1 MTNKTTIEFQ
11 HITFRRQDETILRSI
26 SGNFQEATI
35 TALIGPSG
43 SGKTTLL
50 KMLNGLHSPAS
61 GTITILN
68 KQIEDY
74 NPIELRTTVGIA
86 LQDAPVIRGTVFEN
100 LALPY
105 VLKGKTF
112 TKDQATDYLH
122 YVGLDD
128 SFIHR
133 DVSDLSGGQRQRL
146 SLART
151 LVNEP
156 KILLLDEITSAL
168 DPTATSEIE
177 QLIKKITYE
186 KRVTTVWITHN
197 SKQALSMSDN
207 LMLMDSGKIVL
218 STPTSQLTNEHHVIL
233 APFLNG
239 GAQQ

>member
-1 MTNKTTIEFQ
+1 MTHHTTVNFQ
-11 HITFRRQDETILRSI
+11 HITFTRQDETILRNI
-26 SGNFQEATI
+26 SGNFGEGSI

-50 KMLNGLHSPAS
+50 KLLNGLISPTS

-68 KQIEDY
+68 KRIEEYD
-74 NPIELRTTVGIA
+74 PIELRTTVGIA

-105 VLKGKTF
+105 ALRGKTF
-112 TKDQATDYLH
+112 TKELATQFLQ

-133 DVSDLSGGQRQRL
+133 DATDLSGGQRQRL

-156 KILLLDEITSAL
+156 KVLLLDEITSAL

-186 KRVTTVWITHN
+186 KNVTTVWITHN
-197 SKQALSMSDN
+197 SRQALSMSDN
-207 LMLMDSGKIVL
+207 IMLIDGGKITL
-218 STPTSQLTNEHHVIL
+218 FAPTDQLTDEHHDIL

-239 GAQQ
+239 GIQ

>member
-1 MTNKTTIEFQ
+1 MKRQTTVEFE
-11 HITFRRQDETILRSI
+11 HITFTREGEAILRNI
-26 SGNFQEATI
+26 SGNFKEGTI

-43 SGKTTLL
+43 SGKTTFL
-50 KMLNGLHSPAS
+50 KMLNGLLSPTS

-68 KQIEDY
+68 KRIDEY
-74 NPIELRTTVGIA
+74 NPIELRTKVGIA

-105 VLKGKTF
+105 LLKGKTF
-112 TKDQATDYLH
+112 TKEQAKEFLQ

-128 SFIHR
+128 SFIYR
-133 DVSDLSGGQRQRL
+133 DASDLSGGQRQRL

-156 KILLLDEITSAL
+156 KVLLLDEITSAL

-186 KRVTTVWITHN
+186 RHVTTVWITHN
-197 SKQALSMSDN
+197 IRQALSISDN
-207 LMLMDSGKIVL
+207 IMLIDSGKITL
-218 STPTSQLTNEHHVIL
+218 FAPTDSLTDKHYEIL
-233 APFLNG
+233 APFLHG
-239 GAQQ
+239 GAQS

>member
-1 MTNKTTIEFQ
+1 MTHQTTIEFQ
-11 HITFRRQDETILRSI
+11 HITFTRQDETILHNI
-26 SGNFQEATI
+26 SGTFHEGTI

-50 KMLNGLHSPAS
+50 KMLNGLLSPSS

-68 KQIEDY
+68 KNIEAY

-100 LALPY
+100 LSLPY
-105 VLKGKTF
+105 SLRGKTF
-112 TKDQATDYLH
+112 TKQEAIQFLH

-128 SFIHR
+128 SLIDR
-133 DVSDLSGGQRQRL
+133 DASDLSGGQRQRL

-156 KILLLDEITSAL
+156 KVLLLDEITSAL

-186 KRVTTVWITHN
+186 KHVTTVWITHN
-197 SKQALSMSDN
+197 IRQALSISDN
-207 LMLMDSGKIVL
+207 IMLINSGEITF
-218 STPTSQLTNEHHVIL
+218 SAPTNQLTDEHHEIL

-239 GAQQ
+239 GAQR

>member
-11 HITFRRQDETILRSI
+11 HITFTRQDETILCSI
-26 SGNFQEATI
+26 SGSFQEATI
-35 TALIGPSG
+35 TALIGRSG

-50 KMLNGLHSPAS
+50 KMLNGLLSPAS

-68 KQIEDY
+68 KQIEEY

-105 VLKGKTF
+105 ALKGKTF

-133 DVSDLSGGQRQRL
+133 DASDLSGGQRQRL

-186 KRVTTVWITHN
+186 KRVTTIWITHN

>member
-1 MTNKTTIEFQ
+1 MTHQTTIEFQ
-11 HITFRRQDETILRSI
+11 HITFTRQDETILHNI
-26 SGNFQEATI
+26 SGTFHEGTI

-50 KMLNGLHSPAS
+50 KMLNGLLSPSS
-61 GTITILN
+61 GTIKILN
-68 KQIEDY
+68 KNIEAY

-105 VLKGKTF
+105 SLRGKTF
-112 TKDQATDYLH
+112 TKQEAIQFLH

-128 SFIHR
+128 SLIDR
-133 DVSDLSGGQRQRL
+133 DASDLSGGQRQRL

-151 LVNEP
+151 LINEP
-156 KILLLDEITSAL
+156 KVLLLDEITSAL

-186 KRVTTVWITHN
+186 KHITRNYRNKLDSHDYFKIFRVKKEHMNIHIHTLFYSLHN
-197 SKQALSMSDN
+197 
-207 LMLMDSGKIVL
+207 I
-218 STPTSQLTNEHHVIL
+218 
-233 APFLNG
+233 
-239 GAQQ
+239 

>member
-1 MTNKTTIEFQ
+1 MKHQTTVEFQ
-11 HITFRRQDETILRSI
+11 QITFSRQGETILRNI
-26 SGNFQEATI
+26 SGNFKEGTI

-50 KMLNGLHSPAS
+50 KMLNGLLSPTS

-68 KQIEDY
+68 KRIEEYD
-74 NPIELRTTVGIA
+74 PIELRTAVGMA

-105 VLKGKTF
+105 SLKGQTF
-112 TKDQATDYLH
+112 TKEQAAQFLH

-133 DVSDLSGGQRQRL
+133 DASDLSGGQRQRL

-168 DPTATSEIE
+168 DPTATSEVE

-197 SKQALSMSDN
+197 IGQALSLSDN
-207 LMLMDSGKIVL
+207 IMLIDSGKVAL
-218 STPTSQLTNEHHVIL
+218 FAPTNQLTDKDHEIL
-233 APFLNG
+233 APFIHG
-239 GAQQ
+239 GAQS

>member
-1 MTNKTTIEFQ
+1 MTNNTTIVFQ
-11 HITFRRQDETILRSI
+11 HITFTRQNETILCNI
-26 SGNFQEATI
+26 SGSFQEGTI

-50 KMLNGLHSPAS
+50 KMLNGLLSPTS
-61 GTITILN
+61 GSITILN
-68 KQIEDY
+68 KQIEEYD
-74 NPIELRTTVGIA
+74 PIELRTTVGIA

-112 TKDQATDYLH
+112 TKEQAKDFLH

-133 DVSDLSGGQRQRL
+133 DASDLSGGQRQRL

-151 LVNEP
+151 LINEP
-156 KILLLDEITSAL
+156 KVLLLDEITSAL
-168 DPTATSEIE
+168 DPTAVSEIE
-177 QLIKKITYE
+177 QLIKKITFE

-207 LMLMDSGKIVL
+207 LMLMDSGKIAL
-218 STPTSQLTNEHHVIL
+218 FAPTGQLTDEQHDIL

-239 GAQQ
+239 GAHA

>member
-1 MTNKTTIEFQ
+1 MTNQTTIEFQ
-11 HITFRRQDETILRSI
+11 HITFTRKDETILCNI
-26 SGNFQEATI
+26 SGSFQEGTI

-50 KMLNGLHSPAS
+50 KMLNGLLSPTS
-61 GTITILN
+61 GTITVLN
-68 KQIEDY
+68 KRLEDY
-74 NPIELRTTVGIA
+74 NPIELRMTVGIA
-86 LQDAPVIRGTVFEN
+86 LQDAPVIRGTVYEN

-105 VLKGKTF
+105 SLKGKTF
-112 TKDQATDYLH
+112 TKEQATVFLH

-133 DVSDLSGGQRQRL
+133 DASDLSGGQRQRL

-156 KILLLDEITSAL
+156 KVLLLDEITSAL
-168 DPTATSEIE
+168 DPTAASEIE

-197 SKQALSMSDN
+197 SNQTLSMSDN
-207 LMLMDSGKIVL
+207 IMLMDSGKIVL
-218 STPTSQLTNEHHVIL
+218 FAPTGQLTNEHHVIL

-239 GAQQ
+239 GAKQ

>member
-1 MTNKTTIEFQ
+1 MTNQTTIEFQ
-11 HITFRRQDETILRSI
+11 HMTFTRQDETILCNI
-26 SGNFQEATI
+26 SGSFQEGTI

-50 KMLNGLHSPAS
+50 KMINGLLSPAS

-68 KQIEDY
+68 KRIESY
-74 NPIELRTTVGIA
+74 NPIELRTIVGIA

-105 VLKGKTF
+105 SLKGKTF
-112 TKDQATDYLH
+112 TKQQATDYLH
-122 YVGLDD
+122 YVGLDG

-133 DVSDLSGGQRQRL
+133 DASDLSGGQRQRL

-156 KILLLDEITSAL
+156 KVLLLDEITSAL
-168 DPTATSEIE
+168 DPTAASEIE

-197 SKQALSMSDN
+197 SKQALSMSDTI
-207 LMLMDSGKIVL
+207 MLMDSGKIVL
-218 STPTSQLTNEHHVIL
+218 VAPTDQLTDEQHVIL

-239 GAQQ
+239 GAM